1 MRFTRSQKKRLF
13 AIISGAAL
21 FLGGGVLSLLDLD
34 MAAAIL
40 FIAAGVFAGAMCVT
54 QAVRGILAGD
64 FFDENM
70 LMTIAAIGAVLLGEY
85 PECAAIMILYQVGE
99 LFQSIAVGRSRRAI
113 RALSNLYPDTAELL
127 DTDGEFQTVPTI
139 ELTEGDVIRI
149 APGGRIPTDCV
160 ILSGNTAIDTSPVTG
175 ESMPRDAGPG
185 EIIYSG
191 CLNKSGMIQAKV
203 LCPVQDSAAGRI
215 MKLTETAG
223 ERKTRSEAFITRFAK
238 IYTPAVTGIA
248 AAIAFLVPLAICL
261 VSGTPYGDIF
271 PDWGRRAL
279 SMLVISCPCAL
290 VISVPLGYFCG
301 LGNASKN
308 GVLIKGSA
316 FLDTMAAVDMAVF
329 DKTGTLTMGTLTVE
343 NVRTEGDM
351 TESQLLSLAAAA
363 EQYSSHPI
371 AKAICAAAGSCAQ
384 TVSVQETAG
393 TGVEAVLA
401 DGRTVRVGRPQADV
415 EHTTAVQVWL
425 DDCPAGMILLADVVN
440 PTAKEALRQL
450 KNAGVEQTAILTG
463 DNAQAAAQVKESVD
477 ADIVYAQLLPEEKFE
492 KIEALCESG
501 KKLLYVGD
509 GINDTPAL
517 ARADIGVAIGVL
529 GSDAAVDTA
538 DAVLMDTDLTRLAY
552 GVRLARKTLGI
563 VRSNI
568 AFALTA
574 KLLVLLL
581 AALDLVGMWVAV
593 LADVGVSIL
602 AVSNSMRLLQ
612 YGKKDKKSA

>member
-1 MRFTRSQKKRLF
+1 MRFTRSQKKRLM
-13 AIISGAAL
+13 AIIAGAAL
-21 FLGGGVLSLLDLD
+21 FLSGGVLALMHLDT
-34 MAAAIL
+34 AAAVL
-40 FIAAGVFAGAMCVT
+40 FVAAGVFAGAMCVI

-113 RALSNLYPDTAELL
+113 SALSNLYPDTAEVLGE
-127 DTDGEFQTVPTI
+127 DGAFQTVPTM
-139 ELTEGDVIRI
+139 ELAVGDTIRI
-149 APGGRIPTDCV
+149 APGGRIPADCV
-160 ILSGNTAIDTSPVTG
+160 ILSGTTAIDTSPVTG

-185 EIIYSG
+185 DTIYSG
-191 CLNKSGMIQAKV
+191 CLNKSGMMQARV
-203 LCPVQDSAAGRI
+203 LRPVQDSAAGRI

-248 AAIAFLVPLAICL
+248 AAIAFLVPLVICL
-261 VSGTPYGDIF
+261 ADGTPYGDIF

-343 NVRTEGDM
+343 NVHAEGDI
-351 TESQLLSLAAAA
+351 TESQLLSIAAAA
-363 EQYSSHPI
+363 EQHSSHPI
-371 AKAICAAAGSCAQ
+371 AKAICAAAEDFAQ
-384 TVSVQETAG
+384 TVSVRETAG
-393 TGVEAVLA
+393 TGVEAILS
-401 DGRTVRVGRPQADV
+401 DGRTVRVGRPQSDV
-415 EHTTAVQVWL
+415 AHTTAVQVWI
-425 DDCPAGMILLADVVN
+425 DDCSVGVILLADVVN
-440 PTAKEALRQL
+440 PTAKDALRQL
-450 KNAGVEQTAILTG
+450 KTAGVEQTAILTG
-463 DNAQAAAQVKESVD
+463 DNAQAADLVKESVN

-538 DAVLMDTDLTRLAY
+538 DAVLMDTDVTRLAY

-568 AFALTA
+568 TFSLTA

-581 AALDLVGMWVAV
+581 AALNLVGMWGAV

-602 AVSNSMRLLQ
+602 AVSNSMRLLR
-612 YGKKDKKSA
+612 YGNKR